1 MKKLTSI
8 VGAALLSVVGCGGGG
23 SSGPVVTYTIT
34 AGTQE
39 LKGIPF
45 PSDTLRDAS
54 GHVAIQTLEFGNG
67 SPNFADILDDL
78 NNEQD
83 GFGATSGAF
92 FPVGRYVSGAVG
104 DAAVDPKTGS
114 VDESTLAGNVHLLP
128 LSCPDG
134 SVTASTPELPVI
146 THLRATD
153 KPQQIYVRA
162 EQGIVLHEQ
171 CTYAYVIT
179 SGVKTDKGALGPSAD
194 MAALLSDKAPKDS
207 RLTAA
212 YGVFSPLRTRLA
224 AGSITTADVAG
235 ATVFTVHSLTPD
247 YLNARTML
255 TATPAPTAAVSYIF
269 ARSKQAGDTD
279 TLDALFGVPAMELP
293 GDDNACA
300 TPPTSTDVNGCQAHG
315 NIDYVINGTFQTID
329 FIGGTTKNPMGID
342 ATEAGQIKHDSSGN
356 PVNKGTILIPYSI
369 VIPAASTGVD
379 LTNLRVAVVQHGLGA
394 DRTSMLTVANTLAGK
409 GIASIL
415 IDLPFHG
422 TRRADAVDTAYN
434 LTAQA
439 GMDGFGESMTYAAF
453 GFFDT
458 KGNDAIG
465 LPIANPRAIRA
476 GFFQAVNDIEQ
487 AFRLIEG
494 GDLSAIGAADARLA
508 GLKFNT
514 THEVYVGESF
524 GSMIGTIV
532 SAFQP
537 GLEASV
543 LDVGGGGTVIPLL
556 VNSATFGPLFTTV
569 LDGAVGAQPTSDPL
583 DTDWSYNLAQ
593 WLLEE
598 GDSLAYSPYVV
609 QQQSWPGDH
618 PCHVLQISAYLDELV
633 PNPANLALARGI
645 GLQPLTLSDGT
656 APDLT
661 GWPEAMT
668 ATGQLMGNLPNGL
681 TGAFIQ
687 FRPATH
693 VLMTER
699 TGYHQYD
706 LSQPFPFPKLSTPV
720 PVTNPIDR
728 VNAIVGDFIDAAS
741 QGMTPTVK

>member
-1 MKKLTSI
+1 MKKLPSI
-8 VGAALLSVVGCGGGG
+8 VGAALSVLMGALVGCGGGG
-23 SSGPVVTYTIT
+23 ASSGPVVTYTIT
-34 AGTQE
+34 TGTQD
-39 LKGIPF
+39 LKAIPW
-45 PSDTLRDAS
+45 PSDTLRDDK

-67 SPNFADILDDL
+67 SPNFADIIDDL

-92 FPVGRYVSGAVG
+92 FPIGRYVAGAVG
-104 DAAVDPKTGS
+104 DAALDPKTGS
-114 VDESTLAGNVHLLP
+114 VDESTIAGNVHLFP

-153 KPQQIYVRA
+153 KPQQIYVRP
-162 EQGIVLHEQ
+162 EQGVVLHEQ

-179 SGVKTDKGALGPSAD
+179 NGVKTDKGPLGPSDD
-194 MAALLSDKAPKDS
+194 MKALLADKAPKDA

-212 YGVFSPLRTRLA
+212 YAVFEKLRTHLA
-224 AGSITTADVAG
+224 AGAITTASVGG

-247 YLNARTML
+247 YLNARTL
-255 TATPAPTAAVSYIF
+255 ITAGAPPSATVSYVF
-269 ARSKQAGDTD
+269 ARTKQTGDTD

-300 TPPTSTDVNGCQAHG
+300 TPPTSSDVDGCQAHA
-315 NIDYVINGTFQTID
+315 NIDYVINGTYQTID

-342 ATEAGQIKHDSSGN
+342 ATLPGQIKHDASGN
-356 PVNKGTILIPYSI
+356 PVAKGMILIPYTI
-369 VIPAASTGVD
+369 VIPAASTGID

-434 LTAQA
+434 LTAQP
-439 GMDGFGESMTYAAF
+439 GMDGFGESTTYAAF

-476 GFFQAVNDIEQ
+476 GFFQATNDIEM
-487 AFRLIEG
+487 AFRLVES
-494 GDLSAIGAADARLA
+494 GDYSAIAAKEPRLA

-569 LDGAVGAQPTSDPL
+569 LDGAVGAQPTMDPL

-598 GDSLAYSPYVV
+598 GDSLVYSPYVV
-609 QQQSWPGDH
+609 QTQAWTGDH
-618 PCHVLQISAYLDELV
+618 ACFCTTYGE
-633 PNPANLALARGI
+633 
-645 GLQPLTLSDGT
+645 
-656 APDLT
+656 
-661 GWPEAMT
+661 
-668 ATGQLMGNLPNGL
+668 
-681 TGAFIQ
+681 
-687 FRPATH
+687 
-693 VLMTER
+693 
-699 TGYHQYD
+699 
-706 LSQPFPFPKLSTPV
+706 
-720 PVTNPIDR
+720 
-728 VNAIVGDFIDAAS
+728 
-741 QGMTPTVK
+741 